1 MGTVE
6 RRQYSIMRAFLVVF
20 LAVAVS
26 AEADPY
32 TLGQVAAGATNGGVV
47 TGVDYGHGVVA
58 GVGAV
63 GNGQVAAHVP
73 LTYTA
78 GVPAVGYP
86 GVAGVY
92 GAGVYGAGVYGYPG
106 VAGVYGAGVY
116 GAGVHTYGKRE
127 AEPYTLAQ
135 VRLGLTHGGVVTNP
149 AVVHAP
155 YAHVGYPYTG
165 ASVYGAVSPC
175 TGVYGAGVHTYGKRE
190 AEADPAIVYS
200 NFGYPAT
207 TYGYAGVHGVPAV
220 TYAGVHGVPAVPA
233 VTYAAAPAV
242 TYAGV
247 PAVAGS
253 AVHSGTTNKLF
264 GHAVAYTPFGATHSA
279 NVGVCTNNDGAV
291 VAC

>member
-92 GAGVYGAGVYGYPG
+92 GAGVYGAGVYG
-106 VAGVYGAGVY
+106 
-116 GAGVHTYGKRE
+116 AGVHGYGKRE

-165 ASVYGAVSPC
+165 ASVYGAVSP
-175 TGVYGAGVHTYGKRE
+175 
-190 AEADPAIVYS
+190 
-200 NFGYPAT
+200 F
-207 TYGYAGVHGVPAV
+207 
-220 TYAGVHGVPAVPA
+220 
-233 VTYAAAPAV
+233 
-242 TYAGV
+242 
-247 PAVAGS
+247 
-253 AVHSGTTNKLF
+253 
-264 GHAVAYTPFGATHSA
+264 
-279 NVGVCTNNDGAV
+279 
-291 VAC
+291 

>member
-47 TGVDYGHGVVA
+47 TGVDYGHGV
-58 GVGAV
+58 
-63 GNGQVAAHVP
+63 
-73 LTYTA
+73 
-78 GVPAVGYP
+78 
-86 GVAGVY
+86 
-92 GAGVYGAGVYGYPG
+92 

-165 ASVYGAVSPC
+165 ASVYGAVSPF
-175 TGVYGAGVHTYGKRE
+175 TGVY
-190 AEADPAIVYS
+190 
-200 NFGYPAT
+200 
-207 TYGYAGVHGVPAV
+207 
-220 TYAGVHGVPAVPA
+220 GVPAVPA

-264 GHAVAYTPFGATHSA
+264 GHAV
-279 NVGVCTNNDGAV
+279 
-291 VAC
+291 

>member
-63 GNGQVAAHVP
+63 GTGQVAAHVP
-73 LTYTA
+73 LTYTT

-92 GAGVYGAGVYGYPG
+92 GAGVYGAVSPYAVHTIGKREAEPYTLAQVAHGLTNGGVVTNAHVVPATYAHVGYPYT
-106 VAGVYGAGVY
+106 GVYGAGVY
-116 GAGVHTYGKRE
+116 GAGVHG
-127 AEPYTLAQ
+127 
-135 VRLGLTHGGVVTNP
+135 
-149 AVVHAP
+149 
-155 YAHVGYPYTG
+155 
-165 ASVYGAVSPC
+165 
-175 TGVYGAGVHTYGKRE
+175 
-190 AEADPAIVYS
+190 
-200 NFGYPAT
+200 
-207 TYGYAGVHGVPAV
+207 AV
-220 TYAGVHGVPAVPA
+220 TYAGVNGVPAVPA
-233 VTYAAAPAV
+233 
-242 TYAGV
+242 AGV

-264 GHAVAYTPFGATHSA
+264 GHAVAYTP
-279 NVGVCTNNDGAV
+279 
-291 VAC
+291 

>member
-92 GAGVYGAGVYGYPG
+92 GAGVYGAGVYGAGVYGYPG
-106 VAGVYGAGVY
+106 VAGA
-116 GAGVHTYGKRE
+116 
-127 AEPYTLAQ
+127 
-135 VRLGLTHGGVVTNP
+135 
-149 AVVHAP
+149 
-155 YAHVGYPYTG
+155 
-165 ASVYGAVSPC
+165 YGAVSPFP
-175 TGVYGAGVHTYGKRE
+175 GVYGAGVHTYGKRE

>member
-92 GAGVYGAGVYGYPG
+92 GAGVYGAGVYG
-106 VAGVYGAGVY
+106 
-116 GAGVHTYGKRE
+116 AGVHTYGKRE

-165 ASVYGAVSPC
+165 ASVYGAVSPF

-242 TYAGV
+242 
-247 PAVAGS
+247 AGS

>member
-47 TGVDYGHGVVA
+47 TGVDYGHGVGA

-86 GVAGVY
+86 GVAGVYGAGVY

-165 ASVYGAVSPC
+165 ASVYGAVSPF
-175 TGVYGAGVHTYGKRE
+175 TGVY
-190 AEADPAIVYS
+190 
-200 NFGYPAT
+200 
-207 TYGYAGVHGVPAV
+207 
-220 TYAGVHGVPAVPA
+220 GVPAVPA